1 MSWAGGWG
9 QALKDAVSEPF
20 SRMTGIPVRHVVNI
34 GLKLPTGLV
43 KALHLEE
50 RPPFDVVWSNS
61 VAALQMATLRYC
73 DPLDEE
79 TAPSLKSLF
88 ERARPSGFEISWP
101 FASAYVVY
109 YVLTYRTEVFPLHA
123 PDTWEVILEPRFKN
137 KVALYPGGNGIYP
150 LAQILGGGALE
161 DIPCIMEPC
170 WDYLRKLR
178 PQVNKLDYS
187 IAMGE
192 MIRRRE
198 LDIAFRALTNAIAFR
213 NEGLDVLWAA
223 PKEGVTDT
231 TDALWVPRNLPENVA
246 YWAKQYINFALS
258 REVQQ
263 NWCCKLGTMPM
274 NRQASTPAMFS
285 EMSMLPRAADDFRGV
300 LHISDEIKMT
310 YETAWEA
317 YFSEIFS
324 K

>member
-9 QALKDAVSEPF
+9 QALKEAVSEPF
-20 SRMTGIPVRHVVNI
+20 FRMTGIPVRHVVNI
-34 GLKLPTGLV
+34 GLKLPAGLL
-43 KALHLEE
+43 KALHQEE

-61 VAALQMATLRYC
+61 VAALQMATQRYC

-88 ERARPSGFEISWP
+88 ERARPSGFESSWP

-109 YVLTYRTEVFPLHA
+109 YVLAYRTEVFPLRA
-123 PDTWEVILEPRFKN
+123 PDTWEVLLEPRFKN

-161 DIPCIMEPC
+161 DIPWIMEPC
-170 WDYLRKLR
+170 WDYLHTLR

-246 YWAKQYINFALS
+246 YWAKQYISFALS

-285 EMSMLPRAADDFRGV
+285 EMSMLPKAADDFRGV
-300 LHISDEIKMT
+300 LHISDKIKMT

-317 YFSEIFS
+317 SFSEIFS

>member
-9 QALKDAVSEPF
+9 RALKDAVSEPF
-20 SRMTGIPVRHVVNI
+20 FRMTGIPVRHVVNI

-43 KALHLEE
+43 EALRLGD
-50 RPPFDVVWSNS
+50 RPPFDVVWSNA
-61 VAALQMATLRYC
+61 VAALRMATQRDC

-79 TAPSLKSLF
+79 TVPSLKSLF
-88 ERARPSGFEISWP
+88 ERARPLGFESRWP

-109 YVLTYRTEVFPLHA
+109 YVLAYRAEVFPSCA
-123 PDTWEVILEPRFKN
+123 PGSWEVMLEPRFKN
-137 KVALYPGGNGIYP
+137 KVALYPGGNGIYA

-161 DIPCIMEPC
+161 DIPRNMKPC
-170 WDYLRKLR
+170 WDYLLKLR
-178 PQVNKLDYS
+178 PQVNTLDYS

-192 MIRRRE
+192 LIRRRE

-246 YWAKQYINFALS
+246 HWAKQYISFALS

-263 NWCCKLGTMPM
+263 NWCSKLGTMPM
-274 NRQASTPAMFS
+274 NRQASVPPMFS
-285 EMSMLPRAADDFRGV
+285 EMRKFPKAADDFQGV
-300 LHISDEIKMT
+300 LHISDKIKMT
-310 YETAWEA
+310 YEAAWEA
-317 YFSEIFS
+317 YVSEIFS
-324 K
+324 

>member
-9 QALKDAVSEPF
+9 RALKDAVSDPF
-20 SRMTGIPVRHVVNI
+20 FRMTGIPVRHVVNI
-34 GLKLPTGLV
+34 GLKLPASLV
-43 KALHLEE
+43 KALHGDD
-50 RPPFDVVWSNS
+50 RPPFDVVWSNAG
-61 VAALQMATLRYC
+61 AALRMATQRDC

-79 TAPSLKSLF
+79 TVPSLKSLF
-88 ERARPSGFEISWP
+88 ERARPPGFESRWP

-109 YVLTYRTEVFPLHA
+109 YVMAYRTEVFPLCA
-123 PDTWEVILEPRFKN
+123 PGSWEVMLESRFKN

-161 DIPCIMEPC
+161 DIPRNMKPC
-170 WDYLRKLR
+170 WDYLLKLR
-178 PQVNKLDYS
+178 PQVNTLDYS

-192 MIRRRE
+192 MLRRRE

-231 TDALWVPRNLPENVA
+231 TDALWVPRNLPKNDA
-246 YWAKQYINFALS
+246 YWAKQYISFALS

-263 NWCCKLGTMPM
+263 NWCCQLGTMPM
-274 NRQASTPAMFS
+274 NRQASIPPVFS
-285 EMSMLPRAADDFRGV
+285 EMSRFPKAADDFQGV
-300 LHISDEIKMT
+300 LHISDKIKMT

-317 YFSEIFS
+317 YFGEIFS
-324 K
+324 

>member
-9 QALKDAVSEPF
+9 QALKCAVSEPF
-20 SRMTGIPVRHVVNI
+20 SRLTGIPVRHVVNI
-34 GLKLPTGLV
+34 GLKLPDSLV
-43 KALHLEE
+43 KALHLHD
-50 RPPFDVVWSNS
+50 RPPFDVVWSNT
-61 VAALQMATLRYC
+61 VAALRMATQKGC

-79 TAPSLKSLF
+79 TMPSLNSLF
-88 ERARPSGFEISWP
+88 ERARPLGFENRWP

-109 YVLTYRTEVFPLHA
+109 YVLAYRTEAFPLHA
-123 PDTWEVILEPRFKN
+123 PGSWEVMLESRFKN

-161 DIPCIMEPC
+161 DIPRNMKPC
-170 WDYLRKLR
+170 WDYLLKLR
-178 PQVNKLDYS
+178 PQVNTLDYS

-231 TDALWVPRNLPENVA
+231 TDALWVPRHLPANAA
-246 YWAKQYINFALS
+246 YWAKQYISFALS
-258 REVQQ
+258 REIQQ

-274 NRQASTPAMFS
+274 NRQASIPPVFS
-285 EMSMLPRAADDFRGV
+285 EMSTFPKAADDFRGV
-300 LHISDEIKMT
+300 LHLSDKIKMT
-310 YETAWEA
+310 YEAAWETHFNEMFA
-317 YFSEIFS
+317 
-324 K
+324 